1 MRGGVKRLPKHGQLH
16 DFDGAGEIAMVQRIM
31 THWERIEAAV
41 SGEEVDRTPVSM
53 WRHHPVIDRDPVQLA
68 EAMVQWQ
75 RRYDFDLVKFMPSG
89 TYSVED
95 WGAVSEY
102 RNAQNGT
109 RIIAVPGITSIGQWG
124 KLRRL
129 SPSEGRMGL
138 ELRALRLAADALK
151 SEVPILQ
158 TVFSPLTSAFK
169 LAGEQVFEH
178 LRRAPDTFEEG
189 LAVIAETTLGFVKE
203 SLRAGAHGVFFAT
216 QCATFN
222 LLSAEE
228 YRRFGTRYDRMVLD
242 ALLGEARY
250 VMLHMH
256 GSRVMFRE
264 LSEYPANMWNWHDRD
279 GELSLAEGLSEFSGM
294 VVGGISEHRTL
305 LTGTSAEIMQEVLE
319 GIAQSEGR
327 RLMIGPGCVLPMAI
341 APEAIKSVV
350 KACRS

>member
-1 MRGGVKRLPKHGQLH
+1 MARRL
-16 DFDGAGEIAMVQRIM
+16 M
-31 THWERIEAAV
+31 THWERIDAAV
-41 SGEEVDRTPVSM
+41 SGEEVDQTPVSM
-53 WRHHPVIDRDPVQLA
+53 WRHHPVIDRDPVRLA

-75 RRYDFDLVKFMPSG
+75 RKYDFDLVKFMPSG

-102 RNAQNGT
+102 RNAPNGT
-109 RIIAVPGITSIGQWG
+109 RIIAVPGITSVEQWG

-129 SPSEGRMGL
+129 SPKEGRMGL
-138 ELRALRLAADALK
+138 ELHALKLATDALK
-151 SEVPILQ
+151 SEVPVLQ

-178 LRRAPDTFEEG
+178 LRRSPDAFEEG

-203 SLRAGAHGVFFAT
+203 SFRAGAHGVFFAT
-216 QCATFN
+216 QCATSN

-228 YRRFGTRYDRMVLD
+228 YTRFGTRYDRIVLD
-242 ALLGEARY
+242 ALVGEARY

-256 GSRVMFRE
+256 GSRVMFKE
-264 LSEYPANMWNWHDRD
+264 LSDYPVNMWNWHDRD

-305 LTGTSAEIMQEVLE
+305 LTGTSADIAHEVRE
-319 GIAQSEGR
+319 AIAQTKGR

-341 APEAIKSVV
+341 APDAVRSVV
-350 KACRS
+350 EACRD